1 MKRAFSIALGLALIV
16 GATSLQATAAPKPQ
30 ITDPFGDS
38 NFVNDQGTGDG
49 SIGDTGDAG
58 PGTVSDLLSVTFSND
73 AKNLSVYVET
83 QASPPALTGV
93 GLRVRVNPDGAGGT
107 HCLLFEAF
115 YPGANNNLTA
125 GVGHVKDVCAGGDA
139 VPVKLLGTTF
149 IVPRK
154 LSKALG
160 KGATLKA
167 PQAQSFLYT
176 GTYPAGSPTGTV
188 DTTKVGTD
196 YKMVDKK
203 KKKR

>member
-1 MKRAFSIALGLALIV
+1 MKKAFWIALGLALMV
-16 GATSLQATAAPKPQ
+16 GATSLQAAAAPKPQ

-58 PGTVSDLLSVTFSND
+58 PGTASDLLSVTFSND
-73 AKNLSVYVET
+73 AKNLSIYVET
-83 QASPPALTGV
+83 QAAPPAITGV
-93 GLRVRVNPDGAGGT
+93 GFRVRVNPDGAGGT

-115 YPGANNNLTA
+115 YKGANNTVDPA
-125 GVGHVKDVCAGGDA
+125 VAHVKDVCAGGDP
-139 VPVKLLGTTF
+139 VPVKIIGTTF

-154 LSKALG
+154 VSKALG

-176 GTYPAGSPTGTV
+176 GTYPVGSPTGTV

-203 KKKR
+203 KKR